1 MNNGSGDGDFRR
13 TGRTE
18 TEENNE
24 NPTRP
29 QEVNWHKIIWEN
41 HFPIA
46 FSMGISITEFKHM
59 NPKML
64 EMCMKGYEQRR
75 RLEDEQWFL
84 RFREY
89 GIISAALGVRLGMN
103 KGKVEYPETPIL
115 YEEDEATKEERLQK
129 QREAFLG
136 GLLAMQANFELNHP
150 KKESE

>member
-1 MNNGSGDGDFRR
+1 
-13 TGRTE
+13 
-18 TEENNE
+18 
-24 NPTRP
+24 
-29 QEVNWHKIIWEN
+29 
-41 HFPIA
+41 
-46 FSMGISITEFKHM
+46 M

-89 GIISAALGVRLGMN
+89 GIISAALGVRVGMN
-103 KGKVEYPETPIL
+103 KGKVEYPQTPIL
-115 YEEDEATKEERLQK
+115 YEEDEKTKEERLQK

-150 KKESE
+150 EKNDK